1 MSEAEESAIEEETEA
16 EESVDGVN
24 EPPPPKK
31 KKAEESSAFML
42 LSGVRL
48 MDGLPEKN
56 SFR

>member
-31 KKAEESSAFML
+31 KTKHEAMVSDDFEHARLNVVVGAL
-42 LSGVRL
+42 LL
-48 MDGLPEKN
+48 I
-56 SFR
+56 